1 MEESEIMEGSDTFTA
16 SDLGDTHSS
25 TDMNNALADRNQI
38 GKGDVVGGMSNDDTA
53 SDAAM

>member
-1 MEESEIMEGSDTFTA
+1 MEGNDTLTT
-16 SDLGDTHSS
+16 SDLGDTQSS

-53 SDAAM
+53 WSRSEVCGYE

>member
-1 MEESEIMEGSDTFTA
+1 MEGSDTFTA